1 MTADLNAR
9 VRELLETYDGPDVS
23 AADLLCDRHPADRIA
38 FTVVD
43 PGLTSTD
50 LTYGELRERSRRC
63 AVALADLGVEP
74 GDRVATLMSKSADL
88 VVALL
93 GIWRRGAVHVPLF
106 TAFAPPAIAFRL
118 EASGTTIVIADA
130 DQAAKL
136 APGDDIPADSP
147 WRVIIAGDNPL
158 AAVPTAAA
166 QDSDGVRTVGDAA
179 GRVGVEVRDDSVV
192 ARATVDGLG
201 TGDPTIAG
209 SADGPGAPDATIP
222 GSVVDEPEVKST
234 SVAKPAAEG
243 PATGQL
249 RFADLLAAYSADDP
263 RAAAVVVGG
272 DGLLVQLF
280 TSGTTGTPKGV
291 PIPVRALA
299 AFHAYQE
306 FSLDVRA
313 DDVYWNA
320 ADPGWAYGLYWAI
333 LSPLASGIR
342 SLLLHTAFSAPLTWQ
357 VLERF
362 GVTNF
367 TAAPTVYRALRADS
381 AAAPTDL
388 RLRRASSAG
397 EPLTPDVVTW
407 SVETLGVA
415 VRDHY
420 GQTEHGMLICNSW
433 HDALRVDAPAGSMGR
448 TMPGWHCAVLADDA
462 DVEAPVGE
470 LGRVAIDTQRSPLLW
485 FLGYLDAPE
494 RSAQRYTADGRWYL
508 TGDAGSQDADGFFHF
523 SARDDDVIIM
533 AGYRIGPFEVESV
546 LVLDERV
553 VEAAVVGMP
562 DELRG
567 EVLEAFVVLRNGFEG
582 NTELEAELQT
592 LVKRKFAAH
601 AYPRKVHFVDALPKT
616 PSGKVQRFIL
626 RQQEVR

>member
-38 FTVVD
+38 FTIVD
-43 PGLTSTD
+43 PDLTSTD
-50 LTYGELRERSRRC
+50 LTYGELRERSERF

-130 DQAAKL
+130 DQATKL
-136 APGDDIPADSP
+136 VPGDDIPADPP
-147 WRVIIAGDNPL
+147 WRVIIAGNDR
-158 AAVPTAAA
+158 AVAAA
-166 QDSDGVRTVGDAA
+166 
-179 GRVGVEVRDDSVV
+179 
-192 ARATVDGLG
+192 
-201 TGDPTIAG
+201 P
-209 SADGPGAPDATIP
+209 
-222 GSVVDEPEVKST
+222 
-234 SVAKPAAEG
+234 
-243 PATGQL
+243 L

-263 RAAAVVVGG
+263 RAAAVAVGG

-342 SLLLHTAFSAPLTWQ
+342 SLLLHAAFSAPLTWQ

-448 TMPGWHCAVLADDA
+448 TMPGWHCAVLADVA

-470 LGRVAIDTQRSPLLW
+470 LGRVAIDTRRSPLLW

-494 RSAQRYTADGRWYL
+494 RTAQRYTADGRWYL

-626 RQQEVR
+626 RQQGVR